1 MVRWSIVKFWGMQR
15 WNHVDLT
22 GLEVEET
29 NLKSGMYIY
38 NMYTYI
44 YIYIH
49 MYIYINDYI
58 CILYTLYIYIPMSI
72 YIYICLYLYIYNNV
86 SRESRVVQ
94 QNPLW
99 STVQQLLKSLEHPRP
114 GHPDSTLEVAFTL
127 PFLHHAGR
135 ISLKDWCCL
144 DIIWIGLA
152 YIIQKS
158 PK

>member
-38 NMYTYI
+38 IICIHT

-49 MYIYINDYI
+49 MYIYKWLYMYTVYTIYI
-58 CILYTLYIYIPMSI
+58 YLCLYIYV
-72 YIYICLYLYIYNNV
+72 YIYIYIYNNV